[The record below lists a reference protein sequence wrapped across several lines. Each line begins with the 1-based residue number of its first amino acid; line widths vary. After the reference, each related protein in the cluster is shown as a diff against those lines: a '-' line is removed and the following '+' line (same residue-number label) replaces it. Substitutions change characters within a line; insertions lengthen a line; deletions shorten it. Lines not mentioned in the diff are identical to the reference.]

1 MDQEWAKKIQIEKF
15 RWHNSQWLE
24 MVEGRQED
32 NDEDDL
38 MMYADEPTFID
49 NGDILDRP
57 DLFYGQHVY
66 GDIGSREGAS
76 TPELMM
82 RGAGPEFEIYDDDIP
97 GNERGYMSGYPS
109 PVEAY
114 SDGGMINGDDW
125 DQVLDNR
132 PVSRYG
138 QRPISRHGY
147 GGVEYDDRPVSRHGY
162 GEDYGYR

>member
-1 MDQEWAKKIQIEKF
+1 
-15 RWHNSQWLE
+15 

-32 NDEDDL
+32 NDDDELL
-38 MMYADEPTFID
+38 MFADEPTFID

-82 RGAGPEFEIYDDDIP
+82 RGGPGPEYEIYDDEIP
-97 GNERGYMSGYPS
+97 GNERGYIAGYPS

-125 DQVLDNR
+125 DQVLDGR
-132 PVSRYG
+132 PATRYG
-138 QRPISRHGY
+138 QRPVSRHGY

>member
-1 MDQEWAKKIQIEKF
+1 
-15 RWHNSQWLE
+15 

-32 NDEDDL
+32 NDDDELL
-38 MMYADEPTFID
+38 MFADEPTFID

-82 RGAGPEFEIYDDDIP
+82 RGPGPEYEIYDDEIP
-97 GNERGYMSGYPS
+97 GNERGYIAGYPS

-125 DQVLDNR
+125 DQVLDGR
-132 PVSRYG
+132 PVTRYG
-138 QRPISRHGY
+138 QRPASRHGY